1 MYRILKQK
9 VSPGALGVS
18 SFTILAKSLKWI
30 RAVVP
35 KSTSY
40 TTNVTTRRGAL
51 AFERELTPLWGIG
64 DNLLLGA
71 PASSNMRRGEALNY
85 KFSRQFS
92 LSHVEENFLLKNGLE
107 IENKHDLPSPPAVEL
122 ASSEGEVKTLFSCI
136 S

>member
-1 MYRILKQK
+1 MKASELQ
-9 VSPGALGVS
+9 
-18 SFTILAKSLKWI
+18 KSLI
-30 RAVVP
+30 LVFM
-35 KSTSY
+35 SFEQ
-40 TTNVTTRRGAL
+40 AL

-107 IENKHDLPSPPAVEL
+107 IGNKHDLPSLPAVEL
-122 ASSEGEVKTLFSCI
+122 ASSKGED
-136 S
+136 